1 MADHVNR
8 YAAMGPRLTLNPG
21 ATAVRTEPLYMGSS
35 LYQLSKRAPKFASK
49 LPESRNTAVKQQLG
63 HINVLTKRLVVCL
76 SAVSSDHKIIP

>member
-49 LPESRNTAVKQQLG
+49 GCEAAAGAHQRPDKKTSCLF
-63 HINVLTKRLVVCL
+63 VCR
-76 SAVSSDHKIIP
+76 

>member
-49 LPESRNTAVKQQLG
+49 LPESRNT
-63 HINVLTKRLVVCL
+63 
-76 SAVSSDHKIIP
+76 S